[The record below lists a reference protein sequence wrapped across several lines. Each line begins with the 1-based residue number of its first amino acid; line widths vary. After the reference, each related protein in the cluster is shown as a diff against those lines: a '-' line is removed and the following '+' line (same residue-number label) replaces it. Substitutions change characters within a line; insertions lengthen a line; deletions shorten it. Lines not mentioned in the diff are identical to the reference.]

1 MSAARGQTAPPQVRV
16 SIERV
21 VASGPAGGG
30 LPARIAA
37 TLPAAIESRLAGE
50 RLPPHVAH
58 AVAAEVAGAVERAAR
73 EAAP

>member
-21 VASGPAGGG
+21 VASGPTAG

-50 RLPPHVAH
+50 RMPPQVAH